1 LELLVAHAIMTAAW
15 EEPSMRKIIGLCFLT
30 ATLFASS
37 ARAQSIFIEKGD
49 PSTMDAVVGGALVK
63 DAWGAGAGAGYSYR
77 GVFDVGADFAWYNY
91 TGGNNKSLKGY
102 SLAPFVTWHA
112 LRHDVDELPVSVSAN
127 LAMQRIV
134 YAGNGPVA
142 SPEGWGMVL
151 GPSVYRR
158 MEFGT
163 KLVFVP
169 EVLVAYDLAYT
180 RYYSQA
186 GDQTSANKRNASDG
200 SGYSTEMKN
209 NVRVLVRP
217 NILFRMGNTNLVVV
231 PYVGA
236 QGLSLLAGGN
246 IGAIF

>member
-49 PSTMDAVVGGALVK
+49 PNTMGAVVGGSLVK
-63 DAWGAGAGAGYSYR
+63 DAWGAGAGAGFSYR
-77 GVFDVGADFAWYNY
+77 GVFDVGADFARYAY
-91 TGGNNKSLKGY
+91 TGGNNKNLAGY

-112 LRHDVDELPVSVSAN
+112 LRSDVDELPVSISATF
-127 LAMQRIV
+127 AVQRIV
-134 YAGNGPVA
+134 YTGNGPVA
-142 SPEGWGMVL
+142 SPEGWGLVL

-163 KLVFVP
+163 KLVFIP
-169 EVLVAYDLAYT
+169 ELQVAWDSSYT

-186 GDQTSANKRNASDG
+186 QDQTSANVVHSSDG
-200 SGYSTEMKN
+200 VNYSTDWKN

-217 NILFRMGNTNLVVV
+217 NILYRMGNTNLVIV